1 MKLLLTSAGLTN
13 QTIVKALDEL
23 VGKPLDQL
31 KVAFIP
37 TASNLE
43 EGDKGWL
50 IDDLRRLSFL
60 KFKEI
65 DIIDVSALPKD
76 IWLERLKNADVFF
89 VEGGNTYYLIH
100 WFNKSGLSE
109 VLPELLKTRVYIGV
123 SAGSMVVCPSIE
135 NDDAYSNENENFQKI
150 KEQIIQQGLGLVDFM
165 VEPHINSQYFPEINL
180 ANLKN
185 RFMQYKYPIY
195 GIDDDTAIKING
207 DQLEVVTQGV
217 WKKFEK

>member
-37 TASNLE
+37 TAANIE

-65 DIIDVSALPKD
+65 DIVDVSALPKN
-76 IWLERLKNADVFF
+76 IWKKRLEDTDVIF
-89 VEGGNTYYLIH
+89 VSGGNTYYLMY
-100 WFNKSGLSE
+100 WFNKSGLSN
-109 VLPELLKTRVYIGV
+109 VLPELLKTRVYVGV
-123 SAGSMVVCPSIE
+123 SAGTVVATPSILNAE
-135 NDDAYSNENENFQKI
+135 FEKEPVLDFDQKI
-150 KEQIIQQGLGLVDFM
+150 NDKGLSLVDFM
-165 VEPHINSQYFPEINL
+165 IEPHINSIYFPEFTFDFV
-180 ANLKN
+180 KKESQK
-185 RFMQYKYPIY
+185 FSFPIY
-195 GIDDDTAIKING
+195 AIDDDTAIKIDG
-207 DQLEVVTQGV
+207 DKLEVVSQGV